1 MRRFFDE
8 LTELKI
14 QQGELPEP
22 RAKKVKQTPLDLAI
36 QEAGGPLLD
45 ALPPA
50 GLETSITQPG
60 QSDLLPIPQS
70 MLQPTPYEAETVT
83 HKKGGRPK
91 LPLFSVRP
99 CRQKTRTQ
107 KIMEFIR
114 DFALKNGENVDDILW
129 TLLTL
134 RVKGSGNLEL
144 SNDLEKLYKHWS
156 MYVSN
161 NGYEVNPPAQYGNV
175 MTLLNPMQ
183 QNLQVG
189 AGQGM
194 EVDMNP
200 SDPMYQMRLNMDN
213 PMMVPTDQNEITS
226 V

>member
-1 MRRFFDE
+1 
-8 LTELKI
+8 
-14 QQGELPEP
+14 
-22 RAKKVKQTPLDLAI
+22 
-36 QEAGGPLLD
+36 
-45 ALPPA
+45 
-50 GLETSITQPG
+50 
-60 QSDLLPIPQS
+60 
-70 MLQPTPYEAETVT
+70 
-83 HKKGGRPK
+83 
-91 LPLFSVRP
+91 
-99 CRQKTRTQ
+99 
-107 KIMEFIR
+107 
-114 DFALKNGENVDDILW
+114 
-129 TLLTL
+129 
-134 RVKGSGNLEL
+134 
-144 SNDLEKLYKHWS
+144 